1 MRASAVQ
8 GYPPPHSYSQKQQ
21 LRPAEAEDAGSGAL
35 PRAGLLGQPAE
46 MSLELG
52 GHSIWL
58 KGHPSLP
65 LGLGFPISPQDD
77 AQAAPTRF
85 QPKRLRFGPLHH
97 GERSSRAWGPV
108 SCQNQ
113 GQRVLPALPPSPGPP
128 VACLAWPWPLW
139 LLPCPAPSECWGT
152 CGDETPRVACTVPD
166 LGCAGPH
173 FPSAGHPL
181 GLWPSPEV
189 GSVPGPP
196 SSRQDGA
203 QTLGTTPGIARTCGA
218 SPRSAKAEA
227 G

>member
-77 AQAAPTRF
+77 AQA
-85 QPKRLRFGPLHH
+85 
-97 GERSSRAWGPV
+97 
-108 SCQNQ
+108 
-113 GQRVLPALPPSPGPP
+113 
-128 VACLAWPWPLW
+128 ACLAWPWPLW